1 MEEKIMQIHPAAVPA
16 DGIEIQIETAR
27 KYPREL
33 DKVMTSIERI
43 ALSDPATAAGC
54 FYRVKKGKSE
64 ITGLSVRMA
73 EIFAACWG
81 NLRCLSRILGHD
93 GKRVTAQGI
102 CWDLESNV
110 ARCAEVQRSILY
122 SNGATYSDE
131 MITITGNA
139 AASIAYRNAVLSVI
153 PRALTAPLVERIR
166 RAALAEAG
174 RDLAAS
180 VEKMLRAFEGIG
192 VGRAEVLAY
201 LKADAPE
208 GISPEHLVEMRGI
221 YTAIEEGDVKAAE
234 IFGES
239 PAAPGGLSA
248 RLAARKGEDNL
259 RR

>member
-1 MEEKIMQIHPAAVPA
+1 MEEKIMTRPAVLPA
-16 DGIEIQIETAR
+16 EENNGIEIQIATAR
-27 KYPREL
+27 KYPRDL
-33 DKVMTSIERI
+33 GKVMGNIERI
-43 ALSDPATAAGC
+43 ALSDPATSSGC

-81 NLRCLSRILGHD
+81 NLRCSSRILGHD
-93 GKRVTAQGI
+93 GRRVTAQGI

-110 ARCAEVQRSILY
+110 ARCAEVQRSITY
-122 SNGATYSDE
+122 SNGATFSDE

-153 PRALTAPLVERIR
+153 PRAVTAPVVERIR
-166 RAALAEAG
+166 RAALEEAG

-180 VEKMLRAFEGIG
+180 VEKMLRAFEAIG

-201 LKADAPE
+201 LKADGPE

-234 IFGES
+234 IFGDGH
-239 PAAPGGLSA
+239 AGGGLSA
-248 RLAARKGEDNL
+248 RLAARKKEGQ
-259 RR
+259 